1 MNQSVPRAPVANADR
16 PYLNRSQRSAL
27 SLVVHHTGMTPIGRH
42 EPWRFWV
49 PVLVWI
55 GLIGLEST
63 NSLSADNTGIFLHWL
78 LALLLPVGLFATID
92 WAQISTL
99 NHALRTAGHLLGYGI
114 LSWLS
119 FRAWRATLPANPLAQ
134 RTLRCAALALALTA
148 AVAGLD
154 ELHQSFLP
162 SRSGKISDVALDSAA
177 AVAVQFLIL
186 VQSKRRQ
193 ATSLP

>member
-1 MNQSVPRAPVANADR
+1 
-16 PYLNRSQRSAL
+16 
-27 SLVVHHTGMTPIGRH
+27 MTTDSTH
-42 EPWRFWV
+42 QPWRVWI
-49 PVLVWI
+49 PVLLWI

-63 NSLSADNTGIFLHWL
+63 NSLSAANTGSLLQWFLAV
-78 LALLLPVGLFATID
+78 ALPSDLFAKID
-92 WAQISTL
+92 WAQISAF
-99 NHALRTAGHLLGYGI
+99 NHALRTAGHLVGYGI

-119 FRAWRATLPANPLAQ
+119 FRAWRVTLPTTPLAH
-134 RTLRCAALALALTA
+134 RALRCAALALALTA

-154 ELHQSFLP
+154 ELHQTFLS

-193 ATSLP
+193 ATSLT